1 MIEPCVVQGTC
12 PIHYVPF
19 LFLDNIAKFAYMAQ
33 PSSPNSGG
41 AMTPLDAAVLPAR
54 SRPLPVPHP
63 RRATPLDWG
72 RIVELLAQGVSTL
85 DVAQRVGCSR
95 QTVWKVLRRSRALEE
110 ALDDAES
117 ELGVNA
123 RLRLRGLR
131 PLADSLAAEVDKGNV
146 RVILWLADRLHLA
159 DDRPWRRTARDRAE
173 EEPLEAA
180 SVARLRRSLDARIS
194 PDNVDEALEST
205 ASALTVNEQR

>member
-1 MIEPCVVQGTC
+1 
-12 PIHYVPF
+12 
-19 LFLDNIAKFAYMAQ
+19 
-33 PSSPNSGG
+33 
-41 AMTPLDAAVLPAR
+41 MTPLDAADQLV
-54 SRPLPVPHP
+54 RPRPFPVPQP
-63 RRATPLDWG
+63 RRATAVDWG
-72 RIVELLAQGVSTL
+72 RIVELLAQGVSTM
-85 DVAQRVGCSR
+85 DVARRVGCSR

-110 ALDDAES
+110 ALDDAET

-131 PLADSLAAEVDKGNV
+131 PLLADSLAAEVDKGNV

-159 DDRPWRRTARDRAE
+159 DDRPWRRAARDHAE
-173 EEPLEAA
+173 EEPLDTT

>member
-1 MIEPCVVQGTC
+1 
-12 PIHYVPF
+12 
-19 LFLDNIAKFAYMAQ
+19 
-33 PSSPNSGG
+33 
-41 AMTPLDAAVLPAR
+41 MTPLDAAAPPGR
-54 SRPLPVPHP
+54 SRALPVPQP
-63 RRATPLDWG
+63 RRSTAVDWG

-85 DVAQRVGCSR
+85 DVARRVGCSR
-95 QTVWKVLRRSRALEE
+95 QTVWNVLRRSRALEE
-110 ALDDAES
+110 ALDDAET

-131 PLADSLAAEVDKGNV
+131 PLLADSLAAEVDKGNV

-159 DDRPWRRTARDRAE
+159 DDRAWRRASRDRAE
-173 EEPLEAA
+173 EPLDAA
-180 SVARLRRSLDARIS
+180 SVTRLKRSLDPRIS